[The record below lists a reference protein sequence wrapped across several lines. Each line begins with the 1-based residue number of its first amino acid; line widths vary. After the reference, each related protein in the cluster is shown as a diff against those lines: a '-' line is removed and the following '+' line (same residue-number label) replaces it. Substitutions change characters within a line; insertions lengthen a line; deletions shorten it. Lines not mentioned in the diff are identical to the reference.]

1 MTEPQ
6 SPEGAAEGSGVFEA
20 IRASEGSGIAAPLA
34 GVLVADFSRHLPG
47 PLAARLLADLGAR
60 VVKVEEPSAGD
71 PVRGAP
77 PTSRGNSALA
87 ALLLAG
93 VESVALDLKQPSG
106 RDVADRLIARADV
119 LLETLR
125 PGTFARLGW
134 TREELQRRFPRLI
147 VCSLSGWGQDGPAAP
162 RAGHDLTYQA
172 AAGLLAPIVGAP
184 VGPQPLPAA
193 PIADLSGAWSAVS
206 AILAALFERER
217 TGRGTAIDASLFD
230 SALHSN
236 LLGWA
241 AEAGGAKAVGQPL
254 ALTGDLPCY
263 GIYETADKKKV
274 ALAFL
279 EPHFWHRFCHA
290 AERPDLVG
298 NHLDRG
304 TGLRRK
310 LERLMRQR
318 TRAQW
323 AELFVAHDLPAGPVL
338 SAAEARASA
347 QGQARGV
354 VQTGADGLLRL
365 AFPARFDGHRPA
377 AAERL
382 PVLGAA
388 TEDLLEELGAP
399 EARQSKWRRRK
410 AGVGARFS
418 WKRLLR
424 RLVP

>member
-1 MTEPQ
+1 MADPVAPVED
-6 SPEGAAEGSGVFEA
+6 PEASGATGAGGGS
-20 IRASEGSGIAAPLA
+20 APLA

-47 PLAARLLADLGAR
+47 PLVARLLADLGAR
-60 VVKVEEPSAGD
+60 VVKVEEPRAGD

-77 PTSRGNSALA
+77 PRSKGNSALA
-87 ALLLAG
+87 GILLAG
-93 VESVALDLKQPSG
+93 VESIALDLKQPSG
-106 RDVADRLIARADV
+106 RDIADRLIARADV
-119 LLETLR
+119 LLETFR

-134 TREELQRRFPRLI
+134 TRDELQNRFPRLI

-172 AAGLLAPIVGAP
+172 AAGLLAPIVSNSTFQA
-184 VGPQPLPAA
+184 LPAA
-193 PIADLSGAWSAVS
+193 PFADLSGAWSAVS
-206 AILAALFERER
+206 GVLAALFRRER
-217 TGRGTAIDASLFD
+217 TGQGAAIDASLFD
-230 SALHSN
+230 AALHSN

-254 ALTGDLPCY
+254 ALTGALPCY
-263 GIYETADKKKV
+263 SVYETADRKKV
-274 ALAFL
+274 ALALL

-290 AERPDLVG
+290 AERPDLAG

-304 TGLRRK
+304 AGLRRK
-310 LERLMRQR
+310 LERLIRQR

-323 AELFVAHDLPAGPVL
+323 TELFVAHDLPAGPVL

-354 VQTGADGLLRL
+354 VQAGADGLPRL

-377 AAERL
+377 AAERF
-382 PVLGAA
+382 PALGAA

-399 EARQSKWRRRK
+399 EARQSRWRRRK
-410 AGVGARFS
+410 AGVGAAWS

>member
-1 MTEPQ
+1 MAEP
-6 SPEGAAEGSGVFEA
+6 GAPVEDSESSGAPGVGGGS
-20 IRASEGSGIAAPLA
+20 APLA
-34 GVLVADFSRHLPG
+34 GLLVADFSRHLPG
-47 PLAARLLADLGAR
+47 PLVARLLADLGAR
-60 VVKVEEPSAGD
+60 VVKVEEPRVGD

-77 PTSRGNSALA
+77 PRSKGNSALA
-87 ALLLAG
+87 GILLAG

-119 LLETLR
+119 LLETFR

-134 TREELQRRFPRLI
+134 TLEELQRRFPRLI

-172 AAGLLAPIVGAP
+172 AAGLLAPIVANSTL
-184 VGPQPLPAA
+184 QALPAA
-193 PIADLSGAWSAVS
+193 PLADLSGAWSAVS
-206 AILAALFERER
+206 AILAALLRRER
-217 TGRGTAIDASLFD
+217 TGSPGTGKGAAIDASLFD
-230 SALHSN
+230 AALHSN

-241 AEAGGAKAVGQPL
+241 AEANGAKAVGQPL

-263 GIYETADKKKV
+263 SVYETADRKKV
-274 ALAFL
+274 ALALL

-304 TGLRRK
+304 TGFRRK
-310 LERLMRQR
+310 LERLIRQR

-347 QGQARGV
+347 QSQARGV
-354 VQTGADGLLRL
+354 VQAGADGLPRL

-377 AAERL
+377 AAERV

-399 EARQSKWRRRK
+399 EARQFRWRRRK
-410 AGVGARFS
+410 AGVGAGWS

>member
-1 MTEPQ
+1 MADPSAPVAPVPPVDESETPDVSEA
-6 SPEGAAEGSGVFEA
+6 GGGS
-20 IRASEGSGIAAPLA
+20 SPLA
-34 GVLVADFSRHLPG
+34 GILVADFSRHLPG
-47 PLAARLLADLGAR
+47 PLVGRLLADLGAR
-60 VVKVEEPSAGD
+60 VVKVEEPRVGD

-77 PTSRGNSALA
+77 PMFRGRSALA
-87 ALLLAG
+87 GVLLSG
-93 VESVALDLKQPSG
+93 VESLALDLKQPSG

-119 LLETLR
+119 LLETFR
-125 PGTFARLGW
+125 PSTFGRLGW
-134 TREELQRRFPRLI
+134 TLDDLRRRFPRLI

-172 AAGLLAPIVGAP
+172 AAGLLAPIVASP
-184 VGPQPLPAA
+184 TVQALPAA
-193 PIADLSGAWSAVS
+193 PFADLSGAWSAVS
-206 AILAALFERER
+206 AILAALFRREK
-217 TGRGTAIDASLFD
+217 GGQGASIDASLFD
-230 SALHSN
+230 AALHSN

-241 AEAGGAKAVGQPL
+241 AEANGTKAVGQPL

-263 GIYETADKKKV
+263 SVYETADRKKV

-290 AERPDLVG
+290 AERPELVG

-304 TGLRRK
+304 TGFRRK
-310 LERLMRQR
+310 LERLIRTR

-347 QGQARGV
+347 QAEARGV
-354 VQTGADGLLRL
+354 VRAGDDGLPRL
-365 AFPARFDGHRPA
+365 AFPARIDGRRPA
-377 AAERL
+377 AAGRL
-382 PVLGAA
+382 PTLGEA
-388 TEDLLEELGAP
+388 TDDLLEELGAP
-399 EARQSKWRRRK
+399 EARQSRWRRRK